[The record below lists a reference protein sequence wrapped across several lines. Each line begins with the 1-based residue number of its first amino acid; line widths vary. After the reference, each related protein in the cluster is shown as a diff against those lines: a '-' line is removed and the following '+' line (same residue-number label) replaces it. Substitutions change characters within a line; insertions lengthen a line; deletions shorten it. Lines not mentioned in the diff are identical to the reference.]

1 MKKKAVVLL
10 SGGLD
15 SSTCLAIA
23 KAKGFNCYALTLNY
37 GQSNIA
43 ELESA
48 KRIAVHLDVIEHR
61 ILNHPIGQLGG
72 SALTDSNIKVPEFT
86 DSNAVPI
93 TYVSARNLNFWS
105 MALGWAEVLGA
116 YDVFTGISAVD
127 YSHYPDCRPEFLAAF
142 QHMANLATK
151 TGIEGN
157 PIHFHAPLINFSKAE
172 TIQLGTSLGL
182 DYSLTVSCYQAS
194 SQGEACGKCDSCHFR
209 RKGFNEAGI
218 SDPTRYFDQN

>member
-1 MKKKAVVLL
+1 MNPKAVILL

-15 SSTCLAIA
+15 SSTCLAFA
-23 KAKGFNCYALTLNY
+23 KSKGFDCYALTLNY

-48 KRIAVHLDVIEHR
+48 KRVAAHLGVIEHR

-72 SALTDSNIKVPEFT
+72 SALTDSNLQVPEFT
-86 DSNAVPI
+86 GASDIPS
-93 TYVSARNLNFWS
+93 TYVPARNLNFWS
-105 MALGWAEVLGA
+105 MALGWAEVIGA

-151 TGIEGN
+151 SAVEGQ
-157 PIHFHAPLINFSKAE
+157 PIHFHAPLIHLSKAQ
-172 TIQLGTSLGL
+172 TIQLGTAFGL
-182 DYSLTVSCYQAS
+182 DYSLTVSCYRAS
-194 SQGEACGKCDSCHFR
+194 PEGKACGRCDSCHFR
-209 RKGFNEAGI
+209 NKGFKEAGI
-218 SDPTRYFDQN
+218 ADPTRYYHD